1 MSTELLMTHPD
12 GSGRLIPH
20 AVYVTLKPQ
29 YEARHAAFEGYFGT
43 PEEREAAREA
53 IGAASMAQEPVYKV
67 EASHPSPSGS
77 PPQMIPVSLFGG
89 LPAKS

>member
-1 MSTELLMTHPD
+1 MSSDLLMTHPD

-20 AVYVTLKPQ
+20 ALYVTLKPQ

-43 PEEREAAREA
+43 PEEREGAREA
-53 IGAASMAQEPVYKV
+53 LNVARMAQEPVYKV
-67 EASHPSPSGS
+67 EAGDHSPTGLQV
-77 PPQMIPVSLFGG
+77 QMVPINGFSG